1 MNQEELLCMGQALT
15 EILDNNNHVRKSGEE
30 KLNQMKSFDI
40 DKYAGYLTA
49 ILTSGKI
56 NNISLP

>member
-1 MNQEELLCMGQALT
+1 MGQALT

-49 ILTSGKI
+49 ILTSGKLY
-56 NNISLP
+56 NIYQSII